1 MNLRSFFH
9 QTHCHSILALDVDVS
24 AVHLR
29 RNRIHREDQTSI
41 KSAIQGVLKR
51 LKSPLIHYKYL
62 ICFVQGRQLGRD
74 SEGSSPTKHVST
86 SLPFQMFLFSPFFSF
101 SFFPYSSFLPFS
113 CSPFLMSQAPPIFEG
128 KWRPWLC
135 SIGSILSPLYKKIP
149 RSSLSSDK
157 NVHCS
162 MCVLQKSLESEWY
175 NVEKKPLC
183 NLGDLIIAK
192 NLFWAKNP

>member
-1 MNLRSFFH
+1 MMNLRSFFH

-29 RNRIHREDQTSI
+29 RNRIHRGLDLYKKCNLGSI
-41 KSAIQGVLKR
+41 KKAK
-51 LKSPLIHYKYL
+51 

-86 SLPFQMFLFSPFFSF
+86 SLPFLMFLFSPFFSF

-162 MCVLQKSLESEWY
+162 MCVL
-175 NVEKKPLC
+175 
-183 NLGDLIIAK
+183 
-192 NLFWAKNP
+192 